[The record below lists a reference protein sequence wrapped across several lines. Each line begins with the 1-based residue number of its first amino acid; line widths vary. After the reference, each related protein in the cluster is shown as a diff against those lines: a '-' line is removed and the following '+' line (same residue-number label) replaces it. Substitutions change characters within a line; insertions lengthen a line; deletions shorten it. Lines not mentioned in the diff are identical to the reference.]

1 MSRLKILL
9 TGAGGQVGWELQ
21 RTLAPLGEVLAVD
34 HQQMDLADPQQ
45 IRDFVRASKPS
56 LIVNP
61 AAYTAVDKAEQEPQ
75 LAHAINAVAPQVL
88 AEEARLLGCG
98 MIHYST
104 DYVYDGS
111 KGVPYLETDTTN
123 PLNVYGASKLAGDLA
138 VAESGADYLVLRTSW
153 VYGARGANF
162 LRTIL
167 RLAAEREELKIVA
180 DQIGAPTWSR
190 MIAEATAAIVAQC
203 YGVKPTGL
211 APFKGVYHLT
221 NAGQTSWHGFTEA
234 ILALTADFASS
245 QGRKLQRVLP
255 IPTSEYPLPAK
266 RTQYSVLS
274 NDKLATTFGIALP
287 DWRASLAAVVESL
300 N

>member
-1 MSRLKILL
+1 MSRMKILL

-21 RTLAPLGEVLAVD
+21 RALAPLGEVVAVD
-34 HQQMDLADPQQ
+34 HQQMDLADLQRV
-45 IRDFVRASKPS
+45 RDYVRASKPS

-75 LAHAINAVAPQVL
+75 LAHAINAIAPQVL
-88 AEEARLLGCG
+88 AEEAKRLGCG
-98 MIHYST
+98 IIHYST
-104 DYVYDGS
+104 DYVYDGA
-111 KGVPYLETDTTN
+111 KGSPYVETDTTN

-138 VAESGADYLVLRTSW
+138 VADSGADYLVLRTSW

-203 YGVKPTGL
+203 YGAKPTGL
-211 APFKGVYHLT
+211 APVKGVYHLT

-234 ILALTADFASS
+234 ILALTADLPAS

-255 IPTSEYPLPAK
+255 IPTNEYPLPAK

-274 NDKLATTFGIALP
+274 NEKLAATFGIALP
-287 DWRASLAAVVESL
+287 DWQASLAAVVESL
-300 N
+300 A

>member
-21 RTLAPLGEVLAVD
+21 RTLAPLGDVVAVD

-45 IRDFVRASKPS
+45 IRGYVRACKPS

-75 LAHAINAVAPQVL
+75 LAYAINAIAPQVL
-88 AEEARLLGCG
+88 AEEAKRLGCG
-98 MIHYST
+98 IIHYST

-111 KGVPYLETDTTN
+111 KGSPYIETDATN

-180 DQIGAPTWSR
+180 DQMGAPTWSR

-203 YGVKPTGL
+203 YAAKQTGL
-211 APFKGVYHLT
+211 ASVKGVYHLT

-234 ILALTADFASS
+234 ILALTAELASS

-255 IPTSEYPLPAK
+255 IPSSEYPLPAK

-274 NDKLATTFGIALP
+274 NDKLAAAFGIVLP
-287 DWRASLAAVVESL
+287 DWQTSLAAVVESV

>member
-9 TGAGGQVGWELQ
+9 TGAGGQVGWELE
-21 RTLAPLGEVLAVD
+21 RALAPLGEVVATD
-34 HQQMDLADPQQ
+34 HRQLDLAQPEQ
-45 IRDFVRASKPS
+45 IRAFVRQLQPS

-61 AAYTAVDKAEQEPQ
+61 AAYTAVDKAEQEPG
-75 LAHAINAVAPQVL
+75 LAHAINATAPQVL
-88 AEEARLLGCG
+88 AEEAHKLGCG
-98 MIHYST
+98 IIHYST

-111 KGVPYLETDTTN
+111 KGAPFVETDVTN

-138 VAESGADYLVLRTSW
+138 VADSGADYVVLRTSW

-167 RLAAEREELKIVA
+167 RLAQEREELKIVV

-203 YGVKPTGL
+203 YGPKGSGL
-211 APFKGVYHLT
+211 AVASGVYHLT
-221 NAGQTSWHGFTEA
+221 AAGQTSWHGFTEA
-234 ILALTADFASS
+234 ILELSRDLPQFSE
-245 QGRKLQRVLP
+245 RKLQRVLP

-266 RTQYSVLS
+266 RTPYSVLS
-274 NDKLATTFGIALP
+274 NQKLQQTFGLQLP
-287 DWRASLAAVVESL
+287 DWRDSLQQVIASLA
-300 N
+300 

>member
-111 KGVPYLETDTTN
+111 KGAPYLETDTTN

-203 YGVKPTGL
+203 YGAKPTGL

-274 NDKLATTFGIALP
+274 NDKLATTFGVTLP